1 MFDLGFGELMLLA
14 LVALVVL
21 GPERLPKAARFAGLW
36 VRRAR
41 AQWYSVKSE
50 LEREMAAEDLKE
62 NLDAA
67 RTAATD
73 LERGVRSA
81 VSDVDREVR
90 QAGEDAQRGLVTLR
104 DGLAAGV
111 EPGASSGAAADAAK
125 GLATGDPTAD
135 ADADA
140 HAGTGT
146 GTGIAMDT
154 DAPPAGPS
162 GGDAPPAGSGGRD
175 GC

>member
-1 MFDLGFGELMLLA
+1 VFDLGFGELLLIA

-50 LEREMAAEDLKE
+50 LERELAAEELKR

-73 LERGVRSA
+73 FERQVRTA
-81 VSDVDREVR
+81 ASDLDSSVREK
-90 QAGEDAQRGLVTLR
+90 GEAARSGLKALR
-104 DGLAAGV
+104 DELSADV
-111 EPGASSGAAADAAK
+111 EGGASAGHQRDARQGSETTGQDIGATASDPGAAANP
-125 GLATGDPTAD
+125 ATRESVPTDP
-135 ADADA
+135 
-140 HAGTGT
+140 HPG
-146 GTGIAMDT
+146 
-154 DAPPAGPS
+154 
-162 GGDAPPAGSGGRD
+162 GGDGGR
-175 GC
+175 